1 MKADGTVKNKEEDI
15 SQGERIMASKKNKN
29 EIKFTLKDSD
39 YKSFGKYRIMYTEQG
54 HRMVRRQR
62 LTYLIGAAMIALLF
76 TVFKVEQ
83 SSFRYL
89 MYVIAAALAVVGI
102 FFAEAL
108 VLRQQDK
115 AIDATA
121 NSAERVNAGENTVRF
136 DDDTFTTS
144 GNGDDQVFRYS
155 DIKLID
161 LTEEAIYVWMSDT
174 MIMPLPL
181 HAFRGME
188 EMKELCKWLRA
199 KVDEQNGE
207 GKAE

>member
-1 MKADGTVKNKEEDI
+1 MKNKEEDI

>member
-1 MKADGTVKNKEEDI
+1 
-15 SQGERIMASKKNKN
+15 MASKKNN
-29 EIKFTLKDSD
+29 REVKFKLNDND

-54 HRMVRRQR
+54 HKMVRRQR
-62 LTYLIGAAMIALLF
+62 LTYLFGAAMIALLF

-89 MYVIAAALAVVGI
+89 MYVIAGAMAVVGI
-102 FFAEAL
+102 FFAESL

-115 AIDATA
+115 AIEASA
-121 NSAERVNAGENTVRF
+121 NTAERVNAGENTVRF

-144 GNGDDQVFRYS
+144 GNGDDQVFKYS

>member
-1 MKADGTVKNKEEDI
+1 MKNKEEDI

-54 HRMVRRQR
+54 HKMVRRQR

-89 MYVIAAALAVVGI
+89 MYVIAGALAVVGI
-102 FFAEAL
+102 FFAESL

-115 AIDATA
+115 AIEASA
-121 NSAERVNAGENTVRF
+121 NTAERVNAGENTVRF

>member
-115 AIDATA
+115 AIEASA
-121 NSAERVNAGENTVRF
+121 NTAERVNAGENTVRF

-144 GNGDDQVFRYS
+144 GNGDDQVFKYS

>member
-1 MKADGTVKNKEEDI
+1 
-15 SQGERIMASKKNKN
+15 MASKKNKR
-29 EIKFTLKDSD
+29 ELKFTINDND
-39 YKSFGKYRIMYTEQG
+39 YKSFGKDRIMYTEQG
-54 HRMVRRQR
+54 HKMVRRQR

-89 MYVIAAALAVVGI
+89 MYVIAGALAVVGI

-115 AIDATA
+115 AIEA
-121 NSAERVNAGENTVRF
+121 SA
-136 DDDTFTTS
+136 
-144 GNGDDQVFRYS
+144 NGDDQVFKYS

-207 GKAE
+207 GAAEQDGQGKDK